1 MTSLLYSQ
9 KTDADLMT
17 LISKGDKKAFEEI
30 LDRYQNGIYGFAFN
44 LLRNSHEAE
53 DIAQEVFLRLYANAD
68 AQIYYGRLETYLFK
82 IARNL
87 CIDHL
92 RKKRPLAV
100 SDLPEQISLSTPLS
114 QLCAFE
120 LKDKIESIFL
130 TLPKNQRSA
139 LYLRHIHGMNYR
151 DIART
156 LDITVRAVESLLA
169 RGRKTL
175 RAELNIYDD
184 TV

>member
-1 MTSLLYSQ
+1 MSSPLYFQ

-17 LISKGDKKAFEEI
+17 LISQGDKKAFEEI
-30 LDRYQNGIYGFAFN
+30 LDRYQNGVYGFAFH
-44 LLRNSHEAE
+44 LLKSRHEAE

-68 AQIYYGRLETYLFK
+68 TQNYYGRLETYLFK
-82 IARNL
+82 VARNL

-92 RKKRPLAV
+92 RKKRPLSV

-120 LKDKIESIFL
+120 LKDKIETIFS

-139 LYLRHIHGMNYR
+139 LYLRHIHGMKYK
-151 DIART
+151 DIALT
-156 LDITVRAVESLLA
+156 LDITIRAVESLLA

-175 RAELNIYDD
+175 REKLGLYG
-184 TV
+184 VKF